1 MKPKIYFFYPNIIND
16 GIKRTFEVY
25 FNYFKKN
32 YNIVLIT
39 NSDHKLIKN
48 YSKIQIIKP
57 KLNFFNKFKILN
69 NILCVCKIF
78 FLKENKIKIFSLD
91 DHFLLLLL
99 KFVGMNFK
107 LILRTP
113 NPIFNIY
120 NKDEQKFRNYK
131 GFTNTF
137 EIYFYRYADLVI
149 TYSKQNKLSLIKKFK
164 VKNAHHINNFF
175 EKKFVK
181 KNKIKKIYNVFFI
194 GRLVESKDPI
204 FFLSNMLKLQKKIN
218 IKIYILGNG
227 LLINS
232 LKQVSK
238 NSKNVKFLN
247 YIDKPFEKYYS
258 LIDLFC
264 VTSKF
269 DGTPNVLGE
278 ALAYSIP
285 CVAPKNVGLSN
296 YMLKNGKGGYL
307 YKQGND
313 KSFQDNVAYAL
324 KYYQKTIRKS
334 YISFKHLEN
343 FSKKNT
349 LTKLEKLL
357 SKI

>member
-1 MKPKIYFFYPNIIND
+1 
-16 GIKRTFEVY
+16 
-25 FNYFKKN
+25 
-32 YNIVLIT
+32 
-39 NSDHKLIKN
+39 
-48 YSKIQIIKP
+48 
-57 KLNFFNKFKILN
+57 
-69 NILCVCKIF
+69 
-78 FLKENKIKIFSLD
+78 
-91 DHFLLLLL
+91 
-99 KFVGMNFK
+99 
-107 LILRTP
+107 
-113 NPIFNIY
+113 
-120 NKDEQKFRNYK
+120 
-131 GFTNTF
+131 
-137 EIYFYRYADLVI
+137 
-149 TYSKQNKLSLIKKFK
+149 
-164 VKNAHHINNFF
+164 
-175 EKKFVK
+175 
-181 KNKIKKIYNVFFI
+181 
-194 GRLVESKDPI
+194 
-204 FFLSNMLKLQKKIN
+204 MLKLKKKIN

-232 LKQVSK
+232 LKEVSK

-313 KSFQDNVAYAL
+313 KSFQDNVVYAL

-334 YISFKHLEN
+334 HISFKHLEN